1 MAAAKG
7 SYMLNEQICNP
18 STPFI
23 QVSVSVLD
31 LETYDSRHVFVINFK
46 VIFIFLRILKLIR
59 ITIVYLLS

>member
-31 LETYDSRHVFVINFK
+31 LETYDSRHV
-46 VIFIFLRILKLIR
+46 LLLILK
-59 ITIVYLLS
+59 